1 MIDTA
6 VILFSLGMVAFIV
19 VRATILD
26 RKLPWFPPPS
36 EADPSAS
43 EPGTSGPGTSGP
55 GTSAP
60 AGVRRGHGRGPGGPA
75 PGPTPGSRPGQ
86 TPRRARPRRV
96 SQASP

>member
-36 EADPSAS
+36 EVDPSAS
-43 EPGTSGPGTSGP
+43 ALGTSELGTSP
-55 GTSAP
+55 P
-60 AGVRRGHGRGPGGPA
+60 AGVRRGRGPGGPA